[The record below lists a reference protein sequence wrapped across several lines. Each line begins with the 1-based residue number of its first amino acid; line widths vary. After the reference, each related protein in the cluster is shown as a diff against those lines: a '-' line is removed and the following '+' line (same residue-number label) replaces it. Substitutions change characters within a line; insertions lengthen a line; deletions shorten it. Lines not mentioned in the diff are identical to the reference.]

1 MMTEEFTIYKGGPAG
16 HRILIKMAA
25 EKPYS
30 PGGIYLPPKDESTM
44 TKGTVVKLGRNCYI
58 GSGDEHMWC
67 NVGDD
72 VLIVKNSGRL
82 ITEADL
88 GACVKDG
95 TYRIIND
102 IDVIYNLTTEL

>member
-1 MMTEEFTIYKGGPAG
+1 MTIDNTKTHGGPAG
-16 HRILIKMAA
+16 HRILLKMAS

-44 TKGTVVKLGRNCYI
+44 TKGTIVSVGRNCYI
-58 GSGDEHMWC
+58 GSGDEHCWC
-67 NVGDD
+67 EVGDE

-88 GACVKDG
+88 GDFVKDG

-102 IDVIYNLTTEL
+102 IDVIYNLTQVM